1 MLNGGKEDKGI
12 TMLRLELGYTPPY
25 DWNWMLAF
33 LGARACEGL
42 ESVTPGCYRRSL
54 ALAGH
59 YGLLTLEPD
68 AANHRLWVGLTPGL
82 APVARQVS
90 ERVARLMDLGFDPAP
105 TLAGLGPLAASH
117 PGLRLPGCIDPFEQA
132 VRAVL
137 GQLVSVAMA
146 AKLTARVAQT
156 FGEPLA
162 EHPGWYLFP
171 EAWRLASVAP
181 EQLRALGMPLQ
192 RARAIIHIATLC
204 AERDFPLERPASVE
218 QGIRQLMA
226 LPGIGRW
233 TASYFALRGWQA
245 PDVFLADDYL
255 VKQRFTGMTPGQ
267 IRRYAERWQPWRSYA
282 LLHIWHSDG
291 WSAA

>member
-1 MLNGGKEDKGI
+1 ML
-12 TMLRLELGYTPPY
+12 TLELNYTPPY

-33 LGARACEGL
+33 LGARACAGL
-42 ESVTPGCYRRSL
+42 EWVTPERYCRSL
-54 ALAGH
+54 SLMGH
-59 YGLLTLEPD
+59 SGLLTLAPD
-68 AANHRLWVGLTPGL
+68 TARHRLWVGLTPGL

-90 ERVARLMDLGFDPAP
+90 ERIGRLLDLAHDPAP

-156 FGEPLA
+156 FGEPLP
-162 EHPGWYLFP
+162 EHPGWHLFP
-171 EAWRLASVAP
+171 EPRRLASLTA
-181 EQLRALGMPLQ
+181 EQLRPLGMPLQ

-204 AERDFPLERPASVE
+204 VAGEFPLERPASVE
-218 QGIRQLMA
+218 QGIRELIQ

-255 VKQRFTGMTPGQ
+255 VKQRFAGMTPGQ

-291 WSAA
+291 WLAA

>member
-1 MLNGGKEDKGI
+1 MP
-12 TMLRLELGYTPPY
+12 MLELDYTPPY
-25 DWNWMLAF
+25 DWDWMLAF
-33 LGARACEGL
+33 LGARACAGL
-42 ESVTPGCYRRSL
+42 ESVTPGRYCRSL

-59 YGLLTLEPD
+59 RGLLTLEPD
-68 AANHRLWVGLTPGL
+68 SARHRLRVTLTPGL
-82 APVARQVS
+82 APVARQVG
-90 ERVARLMDLGFDPAP
+90 ERVGRLLDLAHDPAP
-105 TLAGLGPLAASH
+105 TLDGLGQLAARH

-132 VRAVL
+132 IRAVL

-162 EHPGWYLFP
+162 EHPGWQLFP
-171 EAWRLASVAP
+171 EARRLACVTP
-181 EQLRALGMPLQ
+181 EQLRPLGMPLL

-204 AERDFPLERPASVE
+204 AAGEFPLERPESVE
-218 QGIRQLMA
+218 QGIRQLIQ

-255 VKQRFTGMTPGQ
+255 VKQRFPTMTPGQ

>member
-1 MLNGGKEDKGI
+1 MP
-12 TMLRLELGYTPPY
+12 TLELDYTPPY
-25 DWNWMLAF
+25 DWDWMLAF
-33 LGARACEGL
+33 LGARACEGV
-42 ESVTPGCYRRSL
+42 ESVTRSRYCRSL

-59 YGLLTLEPD
+59 SGLLILAPD
-68 AANHRLWVGLTPGL
+68 MARCRLRVELTSGL
-82 APVARQVS
+82 APVGQQVG
-90 ERVARLMDLGFDPAP
+90 ERIARLLDLAHDPAS
-105 TLAGLGPLAASH
+105 TLAGLGPLAVNH

-146 AKLTARVAQT
+146 AKLTARVVQT
-156 FGEPLA
+156 FGKPLVG
-162 EHPGWYLFP
+162 HPGWRLFP
-171 EAWRLASVAP
+171 EARRLASLTP
-181 EQLRALGMPLQ
+181 EQLRPLGMPLQ

-204 AERDFPLERPASVE
+204 AAGDFPLTRPASVE

-255 VKQRFTGMTPGQ
+255 VKRRFVGMTPAQ
-267 IRRYAERWQPWRSYA
+267 IHRYAERWRPWRSYA
-282 LLHIWHSDG
+282 LLHIWHNDG
-291 WSAA
+291 WLAA